1 VKSLLKKLNYR
12 DATFISNEINQ
23 ILLRK
28 GFRDTNNLMTDI
40 FLKQKRN
47 LKNSG
52 VSLTLMHGLH
62 FDDFKLWTAIHAV
75 KYRSFKMT
83 H

>member
-1 VKSLLKKLNYR
+1 MKFQPFFMSYN
-12 DATFISNEINQ
+12 

-28 GFRDTNNLMTDI
+28 GFRDTNNLIIDI

-47 LKNSG
+47 LKNTV
-52 VSLTLMHGLH
+52 VSLTLLPGLH
-62 FDDFKLWTAIHAV
+62 FDDFKVRTAIHTV
-75 KYRSFKMT
+75 EYRSFKMT